1 MSSLIPFSRFGRL
14 PVTGGFEDMIDA
26 FFNEPLRRTSAAQL
40 TTVPPANV
48 WSNETGYSIQLAA
61 PGYSRDEF
69 NLSAENGTLTVT
81 LSADASS
88 NVDSSNN
95 NVVRTEYAY
104 TEFTRSWSLPQGVNA
119 NQISARY
126 DAGILTIDVPVEGK
140 QNSSVVIDVQ

>member
-1 MSSLIPFSRFGRL
+1 
-14 PVTGGFEDMIDA
+14 MIDA
-26 FFNEPLRRTSAAQL
+26 FFNEPLRRTTSAQL

-61 PGYSRDEF
+61 PGYSRDDF

-81 LSADASS
+81 LSGDASS
-88 NVDSSNN
+88 NFDSDNC

-119 NQISARY
+119 NQINARY

>member
-1 MSSLIPFSRFGRL
+1 
-14 PVTGGFEDMIDA
+14 MIDA

>member
-1 MSSLIPFSRFGRL
+1 MSSLIPFSRFGRF
-14 PVTGGFEDMIDA
+14 PVAGGFEDMIDA
-26 FFNEPLRRTSAAQL
+26 FFNEPLRRTASATL

-48 WSNETGYSIQLAA
+48 WSNDTGYSIQLAA
-61 PGYSRDEF
+61 PGYSRDDF

-81 LSADASS
+81 LSGDASS
-88 NVDSSNN
+88 NFDSENC

-104 TEFTRSWSLPQGVNA
+104 TEFTRSWTIPQGVNA

-140 QNSSVVIDVQ
+140 QNSSIVIDVQ